1 MDRKP
6 KITISERDLD
16 RIEALLDQQPAS
28 ESARYAPLRAELA
41 RASLVERAQ
50 LPKNTVA
57 MNSTV
62 TFADEET
69 GHESRLTLV
78 YPQGASAPS
87 TVSILAPVGSA
98 LLGLKVGQHIAWP
111 MPDGH
116 SRLLKVLKVDYQ
128 AEPAGDYHR

>member
-6 KITISERDLD
+6 SITITERDMD
-16 RIEALLDQQPAS
+16 GIEALLDRQPVAES
-28 ESARYAPLRAELA
+28 ERYVALRAELA
-41 RASLVERAQ
+41 RARLVEAGK

-62 TFADEET
+62 TFEDEES

-78 YPQGASAPS
+78 YPPMAGSPD

-98 LLGLKVGQHIAWP
+98 LIGLKVGQHIAWP

-116 SRLLKVLKVDYQ
+116 SRSLRVLKVDYP
-128 AEPAGDYHR
+128 AEAQHR